1 MFRKIGL
8 RFYAGVKNMRIA
20 PVRTTLMAMA
30 VVLAAGGSRAADDS
44 VWSGPYTGVTA
55 GAGIGKAEM
64 GFSPTGTFIT
74 GNANDIA
81 DGNFWRRKTD
91 LDSAAFTGSL
101 YGGYQVKRGGLVYG
115 LEAEA
120 GYLGMSEASSAR
132 ATVPTSG
139 NTYQLD
145 QKVETDFFAGL
156 RPRVGY
162 VPEAVSGNLLLFAT
176 GGISLTRAHFDQ
188 KFTQIGGAVYHTNVS
203 EDRLLVGWMA
213 GGGLEY
219 ALSKSWSLKAEYLYA
234 YLGKVEKNG
243 VTGVPANVASYTTDN
258 EAELTAHII
267 RVGTAW
273 HF

>member
-1 MFRKIGL
+1 
-8 RFYAGVKNMRIA
+8 MRIA
-20 PVRTTLMAMA
+20 PVRMTLLAMA
-30 VVLAAGGSRAADDS
+30 IVLAAGSSRAADDS
-44 VWSGPYTGVTA
+44 AWSGPYTGVTA
-55 GAGIGKAEM
+55 GAGIGKADM
-64 GFSPTGTFIT
+64 SLNPTGTFIT

-91 LDSAAFTGSL
+91 LDSATFTGSL

-120 GYLGMSEASSAR
+120 GYLGLNESSSVT
-132 ATVPTSG
+132 ATVLTSG
-139 NTYQLD
+139 STYRLD

-162 VPEAVSGNLLLFAT
+162 VPEALSGNLLLFAT
-176 GGISLTRAHFDQ
+176 GGVSLTHARVDQ
-188 KFTQIGGAVYHTNVS
+188 KFTQTNVAYHSEGLS
-203 EDRLLVGWMA
+203 EDRLLLGWTA

-243 VTGVPANVASYTTDN
+243 AKGVPANVAGYTTDN
-258 EAELTAHII
+258 DAELTAHII